1 MKLITGIILASA
13 SPRRQQLLQRMGL
26 NFEVRTSFFEER
38 ASLAKETTLTP
49 EDLAEKLAEGKAWDV
64 AEKYP
69 DALVIAAD
77 TVVAADGQ
85 ILGKPQDEAEAAEML
100 RFLSGK
106 WHQVHT
112 GLALRHHTAEK
123 EALTVETTMV
133 HFRALSGKEIDFYV
147 KSGEPMDKAG
157 AYGIQGLGAVLV
169 DRIEGCFFNVMGLPL
184 TRLTLLLKEFGIN
197 LLGGE

>member
-112 GLALRHHTAEK
+112 GLALRHHAAEK

>member
-13 SPRRQQLLQRMGL
+13 SPRRRELLQRLGL
-26 NFEVRTSFFEER
+26 NFEVKTSSFEER
-38 ASLAKETTLTP
+38 ADLSGEAAFAP
-49 EDLAEKLAEGKAWDV
+49 EDLAERLAAGKARDV

-77 TVVAADGQ
+77 TVVTADGQ
-85 ILGKPQDEAEAAEML
+85 ILGKPQDEAEAAEIL

-112 GLALRHHTAEK
+112 GLALCHRAAGKDT
-123 EALTVETTMV
+123 LTVETTMV
-133 HFRALSGKEIDFYV
+133 HFRALSGPEIDFYV

-184 TRLTLLLKEFGIN
+184 TRLTLLLKDFGIN